1 MYISKLQ
8 IRNYRNFY
16 NSTFIFKDWVNTIIW
31 ENASW
36 KTNLLE
42 ALRILIDNNLARNYR
57 LFDSDFSRRLSNYK
71 WHWIIIKVEFS
82 DLWSTE
88 WEEFIKHLFEQSDSS
103 NGSIIFYFR
112 PKNNIRQKLFQLN
125 LLQTLEER
133 LKKFNEIIN
142 ELTIYD
148 YEWIQK
154 WKWEFD
160 ISNDERY
167 KEIVGDFNNYI
178 FPDPSNEQTI
188 IVWVPVDNK
197 FYEFSSE
204 ISCTYIKA
212 LRDAENELK
221 SYNKN
226 NPLWKM
232 LQALAKSWIP
242 WANIIEDW
250 VKDINEKIETNTKIQ
265 ELSLWISEE
274 LKKSVWL
281 TYSPKIKISSELSND
296 IGSIF
301 KSLSLKVWDS
311 YSNYLWD
318 LKDISL
324 WWANLIYISLKL
336 LEYELNKKNIANFL
350 LLEEP
355 EAHIHNHIQKT
366 LFNNIQKKNTQI
378 FLTTHSTQISSIS
391 KISSMNI
398 LSSDWTKTDVFLP
411 YNWLEVDQ
419 ITHIERYL
427 DAIRTNL
434 LFAKNVILVEWDAEQ
449 ILIPLMVK
457 KMFWIELDELWISL
471 ISIWSTWFKNISDL
485 FHEDRIKKHCSIIT
499 DQDKSIVDLTVIHDI
514 STEDWKN
521 ELIYQ
526 TQCKNSE
533 KKWLERKTILESN
546 ESWNNYIKSFFANHT
561 FEIDWFLDSEINKQT
576 IISLLE
582 KIYSEQA
589 YIDNSKIKL
598 EKTDKS
604 ISWREALRL
613 ANKEWKWWYA
623 ILIWDNLSI
632 NNTIPKY
639 ILEALAFVSN
649 HIKDKNIFITVIKY
663 RLEKLW
669 VSLEI
674 LETHTEYDIIS
685 NFKIA
690 FPEDQFTYFLN
701 NL

>member
-16 NSTFIFKDWVNTIIW
+16 NSNFTFKDGVNTIIW

-36 KTNLLE
+36 KTNVLE
-42 ALRILIDNNLARNYR
+42 ALRIVIDNNLARNYR
-57 LFDSDFSRRLSNYK
+57 LLDSDFSRKLSNFK
-71 WHWIIIKVEFS
+71 WHWIIIKVEFW
-82 DLWSTE
+82 DLWNTE
-88 WEEFIKHLFEQSDSS
+88 WEEFIKHLVEQWDTK

-112 PKNNIRQKLFQLN
+112 PKTNIRQKLFQLN
-125 LLQTLEER
+125 WLQTLEER
-133 LKKFNEIIN
+133 QEKFNGIIN
-142 ELTIYD
+142 EITIYD

-160 ISNDERY
+160 IWDDEKY
-167 KEIVGDFNNYI
+167 KEIVWDFDNYM
-178 FPDPSNEQTI
+178 FPDPAYEQTSTI
-188 IVWVPVDNK
+188 WVPIDNQ
-197 FYEFSSE
+197 FYEFTSE
-204 ISCTYIKA
+204 VSCTYIKA

-221 SYNKN
+221 SYNRN

-232 LQALAKSWIP
+232 LQDIAKDWIP
-242 WANIIEDW
+242 WADIIEDW
-250 VKDINEKIETNTKIQ
+250 VKDINEKIETNTKIE
-265 ELSLWISEE
+265 ELSSWIRNE
-274 LKKSVWL
+274 LRSSIWL
-281 TYSPKIKISSELSND
+281 TYSPNIKISSELSDNV
-296 IGSIF
+296 GSIF

-311 YSNYLWD
+311 YSNHLWN

-398 LSSDWTKTDVFLP
+398 LSSDWIKTDVFVP
-411 YNWLEVDQ
+411 YNWLEQAQ

-434 LFAKNVILVEWDAEQ
+434 LFAKNVILVEWDVEQ
-449 ILIPLMVK
+449 ILIPLLVK
-457 KMFWIELDELWISL
+457 QIFWIELDELWVSL

-485 FHEDRIKKHCSIIT
+485 FHQDRIKKHCSIIT
-499 DQDKSIVDLTVIHDI
+499 DQDKSIVDLTVMHDTT
-514 STEDWKN
+514 TEDWKK
-521 ELIYQ
+521 ELLYQ

-533 KKWLERKTILESN
+533 KKWAERKIILESN
-546 ESWNNYIKSFFANHT
+546 ESWNDYIKSFFAEHT
-561 FEIDWFLDSEINKQT
+561 FEIDWFLDSEENKQT
-576 IISLLE
+576 VISLLE
-582 KIYSEQA
+582 KIYSRQTD
-589 YIDNSKIKL
+589 INTSKTKL
-598 EKTDKS
+598 ESSDKS

-639 ILEALAFVSN
+639 ILEALSFASK
-649 HIKDKNIFITVIKY
+649 HIKDKNIFLTIINY
-663 RLEKLW
+663 RLKKLGLTLNI
-669 VSLEI
+669 SDTTLED
-674 LETHTEYDIIS
+674 DIIS
-685 NFKIA
+685 EFTES
-690 FPEDQFTYFLN
+690 FPDDQFSYFLS